1 MMNRSVVFLMVVL
14 FLSSCN
20 PKSKEEKAEK
30 LINAKDISQYAS
42 TLASDEF
49 QGRKPFSKGEE
60 KTVTYLAE
68 IFKKIG
74 LKPGFEGSY
83 FQDVLMVEITYKP
96 SKEVTLNTKEG
107 DLTLHYLKDYIA
119 TTPHIVDEVQV
130 EEAPLVFAGYGIVAP
145 EYGWD
150 DYKNLDVQG
159 KVVMV
164 LVNDPGFGTQNDS
177 LFKGNAMTYYGRWTY
192 KYEEAAR
199 QGAIGVL
206 VIHNAAAAGYPWQVL
221 VNTADTNFYLD
232 TKDANA
238 DKCVLNGWITEDAV
252 QQIFIKNGLNFTQVK
267 ANALQPDFKS
277 VVLPSLL
284 NIKIENELSF
294 GKSKNVVGYL
304 EGTEKPEESIVFSA
318 HWDHFGIGPVHD
330 GDSIYNGAADNAIA
344 VASMLETARALAK
357 APKTKR
363 SMVFVAVTAEET
375 GLLGSAFYAENP
387 ISPQG
392 KMIANLNYELLLPM
406 GRMKDV
412 TITGFGQSELEKYVE
427 AAAKTQD
434 RYVAPEPFP
443 ENGMYFRSDHF
454 SFARKGVPSLF
465 FKGWQESREHGKDW
479 ANEQIN
485 AYWQNTYHK
494 PSDEFHAETADLS
507 GVVEDT
513 KLFFKIGY
521 RLANE
526 SIYPQWYET
535 SEFKNVKP

>member
-494 PSDEFHAETADLS
+494 PSDEFHAETTDLS

>member
-406 GRMKDV
+406 GRMK
-412 TITGFGQSELEKYVE
+412 
-427 AAAKTQD
+427 
-434 RYVAPEPFP
+434 
-443 ENGMYFRSDHF
+443 M
-454 SFARKGVPSLF
+454 
-465 FKGWQESREHGKDW
+465 
-479 ANEQIN
+479 
-485 AYWQNTYHK
+485 
-494 PSDEFHAETADLS
+494 
-507 GVVEDT
+507 
-513 KLFFKIGY
+513 
-521 RLANE
+521 
-526 SIYPQWYET
+526 
-535 SEFKNVKP
+535 